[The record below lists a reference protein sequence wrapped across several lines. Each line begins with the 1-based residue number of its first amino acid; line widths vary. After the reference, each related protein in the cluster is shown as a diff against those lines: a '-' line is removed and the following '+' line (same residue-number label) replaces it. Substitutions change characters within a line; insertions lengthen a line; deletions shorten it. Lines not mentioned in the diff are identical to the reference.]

1 MNSLPTKVDV
11 VVVGAGLAGL
21 AAARRLSIAGK
32 SVCVVEASD
41 EIGGRVR
48 TDYHD
53 GLILDRGFQLY
64 NPSYEEGFHILD
76 LNSLNLRSLTAGIIV
91 SIDGR
96 QYKLGDPRKEPT
108 WAVDSMLAPVG
119 AISSKI
125 KFAKYA
131 IKNAFTKQKDD
142 KFDQRTDQFL
152 TRQFGKDLTQKV
164 LRPFLAGVFLEDELA
179 TSKRFFDVV
188 LKNFVKGVPGVP
200 DNGMFE
206 IPKQLAAQ
214 LPIGSI
220 QLNTTVANISPG
232 SVQTSQGTISCRA
245 IILAANARSAA
256 KLLPN
261 LKVPPSNSVTT
272 WYHLA
277 DCSAKELTE
286 GAGTLIVDGK
296 RYASHQ
302 VDPNKPIVN
311 TVAISNAAP
320 SYASENRVLVSTSA
334 IGVHHTTA
342 AEAAVRQHL
351 ATLYKVSTTT
361 WQHVATYPIPD
372 ALPAML
378 PPFNL
383 SKPAR
388 LGDGIYLAGDFR
400 DVSSIN
406 GAFRSGRI
414 AAEAAIADSL

>member
-1 MNSLPTKVDV
+1 MSSLPAKVDV
-11 VVVGAGLAGL
+11 VIVGAGLAGL
-21 AAARRLSIAGK
+21 AAARRLTIAGK
-32 SVCVVEASD
+32 SVCVVEAAD

-48 TDYHD
+48 TDYQD

-76 LNSLNLRSLTAGIIV
+76 LKLLNLKSLTAGILI

-96 QYKLGDPRKEPT
+96 QYKLGDPRKEPS

-119 AISSKI
+119 SIPSKL

-131 IKNAFTKQKDD
+131 IKNAFAKNKKSQ
-142 KFDQRTDQFL
+142 FDQRTDQFL
-152 TRQFGKDLTQKV
+152 TRQFGRDLTQKA

-179 TSKRFFDVV
+179 TSKRFFDIV
-188 LKNFVKGVPGVP
+188 LRSFVKGVPAVP
-200 DNGMFE
+200 ENGMFE

-220 QLNTTVANISPG
+220 HLNTTVTNISPG
-232 SVQTSQGTISCRA
+232 IVQTTEGSISCRA

-256 KLLPN
+256 TLIPS

-277 DCSAKELTE
+277 DCAPQDLTE

-296 RYASHQ
+296 RYSSHAI
-302 VDPNKPIVN
+302 DPNRPVVN

-320 SYASENRVLVSTSA
+320 NYSGGNRVLVSASTT
-334 IGVHHTTA
+334 GVHHTMA
-342 AEAAVRQHL
+342 GESAVRKHL

-361 WQHVATYPIPD
+361 WQHVGTYPIPD

-383 SKPAR
+383 AKSPR
-388 LGDGIYLAGDFR
+388 LGDGVYVAGDYR

-414 AAEAAIADSL
+414 AAEAAIADSF